1 MATRPN
7 PHDAFFRQSFA
18 NPHNV
23 AGLLKLV
30 VPAPLQA
37 VLDLNPKRIRILNP
51 MHVDAELRGTGSDL
65 VVEVPRRVARGGRPS
80 TAILICVIE
89 HQRRDERFFVV
100 RELGYT
106 VHAWERWL
114 RENPG
119 ATHLPPIIPIVIY
132 NGETPWRSPT
142 SLSALIDLPEIPRD
156 SPVRSLLPSMDVVL
170 VDLTS
175 PEFSRAVLRS
185 RADDADAVAETLLEI
200 LQGAT
205 RADADALLDEWT
217 ARLRPLHDEPAGWST
232 LLAALCYLAQV
243 SGIPKP
249 HLAAAAEAL
258 PEPTK
263 ETFMTA
269 AQEWMLEGMEK
280 GLERGREEGERSA
293 LASMLTRQVRLRF
306 RDIPPEAVARIEAA
320 HKPELERWIERILT
334 AETLDDLFA

>member
-1 MATRPN
+1 M
-7 PHDAFFRQSFA
+7 
-18 NPHNV
+18 
-23 AGLLKLV
+23 
-30 VPAPLQA
+30 
-37 VLDLNPKRIRILNP
+37 
-51 MHVDAELRGTGSDL
+51 
-65 VVEVPRRVARGGRPS
+65 
-80 TAILICVIE
+80 
-89 HQRRDERFFVV
+89 
-100 RELGYT
+100 
-106 VHAWERWL
+106 
-114 RENPG
+114 
-119 ATHLPPIIPIVIY
+119 
-132 NGETPWRSPT
+132 
-142 SLSALIDLPEIPRD
+142 
-156 SPVRSLLPSMDVVL
+156 
-170 VDLTS
+170 
-175 PEFSRAVLRS
+175 
-185 RADDADAVAETLLEI
+185 VAETLLEI

-306 RDIPPEAVARIEAA
+306 RDIPHEAVARIEAA